1 MTDSNDAFPPGARRT
16 ADPFRTAAPPLPTL
30 AERLDALEKRSRD
43 IAQACLTIRHDLT
56 WLTEHWHRSCTAIDA
71 AVQAIDRS
79 SVRRGLAPVWYWA
92 AGCLTGVGFGGL
104 ALFGL
109 ARGWF

>member
-1 MTDSNDAFPPGARRT
+1 MTDFDPSTDAFPPGARRPD
-16 ADPFRTAAPPLPTL
+16 APFRTAAPPPPTL
-30 AERLDALEKRSRD
+30 AERLDVLEKRSHD
-43 IAQACLTIRHDLT
+43 IAQACLTIRHDVS
-56 WLTEHWHRSCTAIDA
+56 WLTEHWH
-71 AVQAIDRS
+71 QAIDRANEQLGDR
-79 SVRRGLAPVWYWA
+79 VRPGLAPVWYWA